1 MSNQTGAP
9 AAPRATVRLQFNGSF
24 GFREATALVPYF
36 AALGVSHVYASPFLR
51 ARDGSL
57 HGYDIIDHNQLSPE
71 IGTEETFEDM
81 VEALRRHGMG
91 LILDFVPNHMGVG
104 GHDNG
109 WWLDVLEWGP
119 ASPFASFFDID
130 WHPVEQG
137 LKGKV
142 LLPVLGDHY
151 GNVLER
157 GELELRLDEERGSFS
172 VWYHAHRF
180 PIAVHDYPRILK
192 PVVDALGEAGA
203 VLAPLID
210 GFRQVGA
217 AARSA
222 QNQATV
228 RRDADEL
235 RRRLAAAVAG
245 DEALRAAIGREVGRL
260 NGVAGQPESV
270 RDLHRLLE
278 DQSYRAA
285 YWRVASDEINYR
297 RFFDVNDLAGL
308 RIVEEPELFELAHQ
322 LVFRLITQ
330 GKLHGLRLD
339 HIDGLYDPLAYCRRV
354 QERAGYL
361 MIQAAAAGSAPR
373 QEAPGLVL
381 REPLYLLVEK
391 ILARH
396 EHLREDWPVAGTTGY
411 EFMALVNGLFV
422 DPAAETAMTEAY
434 HRFIGRSPDFE
445 DMVVQVKR
453 WIVTNNLASELKV
466 LADGLHRLAQQSW
479 STRDFTLTGIRRAL
493 VDITS
498 HFPVYRTY
506 VCEGQVSEED
516 RRYIDWAVAQARKRS
531 GLPDTSVYDFI
542 HGVLTTDLA
551 GRERSG
557 YRPADVLRTAMKYQ
571 QFTGPATAKSVED
584 TAFYRYVR
592 LLSLNEVGGEP
603 GRWGTTVPAF
613 HHVNQERLRRHPYSM
628 VATATHDH
636 KRGEDTRLRIDALS
650 EMPAD
655 WSRHV
660 RRWTRLNRFKKRD
673 IDGRPAPGRNDE
685 YLLYQTLVGAWPLDL
700 HASGGE
706 GMAAFRD
713 RIAAYMLKAVR
724 ESKLRS
730 SWSAPDTDY
739 ENALE
744 RFVHG
749 ILDPA
754 RGAGFLADFQ
764 GFHDRIAR
772 IAAVGGLSQPL
783 LRTTVPGVPD
793 LYQGTEFW
801 DLSLVDPDNRRPV
814 DWDRRRSGL
823 ENEDR
828 DPDPA
833 ALLRDWRDGR
843 VKQHVVARA
852 LRLRLRLPAL
862 FAAGDYLPVE
872 AAGPHADRV
881 IAFLRRF
888 EGVLALVVA
897 PRLVGPLLDEGGD
910 LPLVPPAAWG
920 DTALLLPELPSGMTV
935 TDALSGGTLR
945 LPDDGRVGVDRL
957 LDRFPVALL
966 YGEG

>member
-1 MSNQTGAP
+1 MTNQTGAP

-36 AALGVSHVYASPFLR
+36 AALGISHVYASPFLR
-51 ARDGSL
+51 ARGGST
-57 HGYDIIDHNQLSPE
+57 HGYDIIDHNQFDPE
-71 IGTEETFEDM
+71 IGSPETFEEM
-81 VEALRRHGMG
+81 VEALRLHGMG

-109 WWLDVLEWGP
+109 WWLDVLEWGQG
-119 ASPFASFFDID
+119 SPFASFFDID

-172 VWYHAHRF
+172 VWYYVHRF

-192 PVVDALGEAGA
+192 PVADALGEGA
-203 VLAPLID
+203 AALAPLIE
-210 GFRQVGA
+210 GFRQIGA
-217 AARSA
+217 AARSG

-235 RRRLAAAVAG
+235 RRRLGVLAVE
-245 DEALRAAIGREVGRL
+245 DEAVRTAIRREVDRV
-260 NGVAGQPESV
+260 NGVAGRPESFA
-270 RDLHRLLE
+270 DLHRLLE
-278 DQSYRAA
+278 DQAYRVA

-322 LVFRLITQ
+322 LVFRLITE
-330 GKLHGLRLD
+330 GKLHGVRLD

-361 MIQAAAAGSAPR
+361 MIQAAATGQAPR

-422 DPAAETAMTEAY
+422 DPAAEAAMTESY
-434 HRFIGRSPDFE
+434 HRFIGRSPEFE
-445 DMVVQVKR
+445 DMVVQAKR
-453 WIVTNNLASELKV
+453 QIVTNNLASELKV
-466 LADGLHRLAQQSW
+466 LADEMHRLAAQSW

-493 VDITS
+493 IDITS
-498 HFPVYRTY
+498 YFPVYRTY

-542 HGVLTTDLA
+542 HDVLTTDLGA
-551 GRERSG
+551 GGRGG
-557 YRPADVLRTAMKYQ
+557 YRQADVLRTAMKFQ
-571 QFTGPATAKSVED
+571 QFTGPAMAKSVED
-584 TAFYRYVR
+584 TTFYRYVR
-592 LLSLNEVGGEP
+592 LVSLNEVGGEP
-603 GRWGTTVPAF
+603 GRWSTTPAAF
-613 HHVNQERLRRHPYSM
+613 HHINQERLRRHPYSM
-628 VATATHDH
+628 LATATHDH

-655 WSRHV
+655 WNRHV
-660 RRWTRLNRFKKRD
+660 RRWARLNRFKKRE
-673 IDGRPAPGRNDE
+673 IDARPAPGRNDE
-685 YLLYQTLVGAWPLDL
+685 YLLYQTLAGAWPLDL
-700 HASGGE
+700 RAPGGD
-706 GMAAFRD
+706 GMEEFRD
-713 RIAAYMLKAVR
+713 RVAAYMLKAVR

-730 SWSAPDTDY
+730 SWSAPDADY
-739 ENALE
+739 ESALE

-754 RGAGFLADFQ
+754 RSAGFLADFQ
-764 GFHDRIAR
+764 GFQDRVAR
-772 IAAVGGLSQPL
+772 IAAISGLSQPL

-814 DWDRRRSGL
+814 DWERRRSGL
-823 ENEDR
+823 DDEDR

-843 VKQHVVARA
+843 IKQHVVARA
-852 LRLRLRLPAL
+852 LRLRQRLPAL
-862 FAAGDYLPVE
+862 FAVGDYLPVE
-872 AAGPHADRV
+872 AVGPHAERV
-881 IAFLRRF
+881 VAFLRRF
-888 EGVLALVVA
+888 EGAAALVVA
-897 PRLVGPLLDEGGD
+897 PRLVGPLLDEGD
-910 LPLVPPAAWG
+910 LPMVPPSAWDG
-920 DTALLLPELPSGMTV
+920 TTLLLPELPAGIGFA
-935 TDALSGGTLR
+935 DALSGGSLR
-945 LPDDGRVGVDRL
+945 PPEDGRIEVAGL